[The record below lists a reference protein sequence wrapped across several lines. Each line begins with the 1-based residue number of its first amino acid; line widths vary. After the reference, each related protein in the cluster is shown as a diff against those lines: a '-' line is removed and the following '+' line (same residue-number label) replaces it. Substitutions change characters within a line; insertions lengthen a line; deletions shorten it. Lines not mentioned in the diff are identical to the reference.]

1 MYTLKK
7 YPVQT
12 LHIRSIFSN
21 VNVHTRLFY
30 LVFVTQCQ
38 NS

>member
-12 LHIRSIFSN
+12 LHNRLIFLMYVYIQIYN
-21 VNVHTRLFY
+21 TVIVK
-30 LVFVTQCQ
+30 CQ